1 MSLRVLAGD
10 IGGTHARLCLAE
22 KKSEKIHIIREQVYD
37 SRQYSDL
44 LPIVKDF
51 LQNNHDI
58 QPAAACFAIAGPVRQ
73 QEARVT
79 NLPWVLDAGQLGKSL
94 SIDKL
99 TLFNDFQAVGYGLAT
114 LDEDQLCT
122 LQTGRLEEQARRALM
137 GAGTGLGIGSLIYQ
151 DHHYVSYPSEGGH
164 VGFAPADKTQISLL
178 AYLQSSLGY
187 VCYEHLLSGAG
198 LVRIYRF
205 FLDEHGGASAFS
217 ESIMQAA
224 DPAAEISH
232 HAQLGD
238 DAIARQTL
246 DCFIRIYGAQAGNV
260 ALNYLATGGVYLAGG
275 IAPKIIDQLK
285 SDHFLAAFHNKGA
298 MSDLMQ
304 SFPIRV
310 IMEEKVGLRGAAA
323 YAFHSFNELRQ
334 Y

>member
-1 MSLRVLAGD
+1 MNLRVLAGD

-22 KKSEKIHIIREQVYD
+22 KKAGKIHILHEQVYA
-37 SRQYSDL
+37 SQQYPDL

-51 LQNNHDI
+51 LQHHPDI
-58 QPAAACFAIAGPVRQ
+58 HPAAACFAVAGPIRQ

-79 NLPWVLDAGQLGKSL
+79 NLPWRLDAGEMEKSL
-94 SIDKL
+94 AMDKV
-99 TLFNDFQAVGYGLAT
+99 TLFNDFQAAGYGLAT
-114 LDEDQLCT
+114 LAEDQLFT
-122 LQTGRLEEQARRALM
+122 LQTGQPEEWAPCALI
-137 GAGTGLGIGSLIYQ
+137 GAGTGLGISSLIYQ
-151 DHHYVSYPSEGGH
+151 DHRYVPYPSEGGH
-164 VGFAPADKTQISLL
+164 VGFAPADEEQSRLFT
-178 AYLQSSLGY
+178 YLQSSLGY

-198 LVRIYRF
+198 LLHIYRF
-205 FLDEHGGASAFS
+205 FVEEHGVASAFS
-217 ESIMQAA
+217 ERIMQAA
-224 DPAAEISH
+224 DPAADISH

-238 DAIARQTL
+238 DELASRTL

-275 IAPKIIDQLK
+275 IAPKIIEQLK

-304 SFPIRV
+304 SFPIKV
-310 IMEEKVGLRGAAA
+310 IMEEKVGLLGAAA
-323 YAFHSFNELRQ
+323 FAFYSFNELRQ